1 MNDSAFNSGERSE
14 FDKWYNG
21 MVGFHINSERILD
34 DFGMH
39 GDDAHLV
46 RKWMVVC
53 WNSALDAAT
62 NEVTDLATCDDL
74 EKLKEKI

>member
-1 MNDSAFNSGERSE
+1 MNNSAFDS
-14 FDKWYNG
+14 WYNG

-53 WNSALDAAT
+53 WNSAVDAAI

-74 EKLKEKI
+74 EKLKEKL

>member
-1 MNDSAFNSGERSE
+1 MSNSAFEQ
-14 FDKWYNG
+14 WYNG
-21 MVGFHINSERILD
+21 MVGFHINSDRILD
-34 DFGMH
+34 DLNHNGR
-39 GDDAHLV
+39 DPAVV

-53 WNSALDAAT
+53 WNNALDAAT